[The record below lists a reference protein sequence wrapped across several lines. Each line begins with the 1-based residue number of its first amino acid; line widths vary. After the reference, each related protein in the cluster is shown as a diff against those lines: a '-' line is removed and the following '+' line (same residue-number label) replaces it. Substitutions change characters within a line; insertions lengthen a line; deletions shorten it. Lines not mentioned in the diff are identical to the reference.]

1 MLQYALR
8 DLCGFKNLEWY
19 ADNCDR
25 DVILAERYL
34 NEVEGRFDD
43 NGPIAAINEDTKDT
57 LDKRDKME
65 SSK

>member
-25 DVILAERYL
+25 DVILAETYL
-34 NEVEGRFDD
+34 NEV
-43 NGPIAAINEDTKDT
+43 
-57 LDKRDKME
+57 
-65 SSK
+65 